1 MLDTVF
7 QFAEGFKAASDLYL
21 KRMVRDEETIRELR
35 AALKKSNAKLKLVLP
50 SVSFCFFLVAIMMLS
65 PR

>member
-1 MLDTVF
+1 MLDTLF

-21 KRMVRDEETIRELR
+21 ARMIRDEKTIRELR
-35 AALKKSNAKLKLVLP
+35 AALKDRNSKLRLVQP
-50 SVSFCFFLVAIMMLS
+50 SVSFCFFFVAIMMLS

>member
-1 MLDTVF
+1 MLDALF

-21 KRMVRDEETIRELR
+21 ARMVRDEKIIRELR
-35 AALKKSNAKLKLVLP
+35 AALKDRDAKLRLVQP
-50 SVSFCFFLVAIMMLS
+50 SVSFCFFFVAIMMLS